1 MVRDKVL
8 DKVIFSAFRNSLCCK
23 KQEEKTMEKNIGK
36 VYEGKLNAEGLR
48 FGIVC
53 SRFNEFFT
61 SKLLEGALDCIV
73 RHGGD
78 AKNVEAAWVP
88 GSFEIPLTAE
98 RLAASGRYDAVIG
111 LGVVIQG
118 ATAHAHHINAEVAK
132 GLAQVSF
139 KHSLPVV
146 YGVVT
151 TENIEQAIE
160 RSGTK
165 AGNRGASAAMSAIE
179 MANLIRELPATK

>member
-1 MVRDKVL
+1 MQSNDTMVTYQGEL
-8 DKVIFSAFRNSLCCK
+8 TA
-23 KQEEKTMEKNIGK
+23 T
-36 VYEGKLNAEGLR
+36 GLR

-61 SKLLEGALDCIV
+61 SKLLDGAVDCIT
-73 RHGGD
+73 RHGGRAED
-78 AKNVEAAWVP
+78 TEVAWVP
-88 GSFEIPLTAE
+88 GSFEIPLVAN
-98 RLAASGRYDAVIG
+98 RLAASGRYDAIIA

-118 ATAHAHHINAEVAK
+118 ATAHASYINSQVSR
-132 GLAQVSF
+132 GLAQVSAD
-139 KHSLPVV
+139 SGLPVI

-151 TENIEQAIE
+151 TESIEQAIE

-179 MANLIRELPATK
+179 MANLMRALPEAK

>member
-1 MVRDKVL
+1 ML
-8 DKVIFSAFRNSLCCK
+8 
-23 KQEEKTMEKNIGK
+23 EKTPGT
-36 VYEGKLNAEGLR
+36 VYEGKLDATGLR

-61 SKLLEGALDCIV
+61 SKLLGGALDCIV
-73 RHGGD
+73 RHGGRAGD
-78 AKNVEAAWVP
+78 IEVAWVP
-88 GSFEIPLTAE
+88 GSFEVPLAAQ
-98 RLAASGRYDAVIG
+98 RLAASGRYDAVIA

-132 GLAQVSF
+132 GLAHAGAQTG
-139 KHSLPVV
+139 LPVI

-151 TENIEQAIE
+151 TESIEQAIE

-165 AGNRGASAAMSAIE
+165 AGNRGASAAETAIE
-179 MANLIRELPATK
+179 MANLMKVLPEAK

>member
-1 MVRDKVL
+1 MK
-8 DKVIFSAFRNSLCCK
+8 N
-23 KQEEKTMEKNIGK
+23 KTPGT
-36 VYEGKLNAEGLR
+36 VYEGDMRADGLR
-48 FGIVC
+48 FGLVC

-61 SKLLEGALDCIV
+61 AKLLDGAVDCFI

-78 AKNVEAAWVP
+78 AGDLEVAWVP
-88 GSFEIPLTAE
+88 GSYEVPFVA
-98 RLAASGRYDAVIG
+98 RRMAASQRYDAVIA

-132 GLAQVSF
+132 GLAQIGAETGV
-139 KHSLPVV
+139 PVI

-151 TENIEQAIE
+151 TETIEQAIE

-165 AGNRGASAAMSAIE
+165 AGNRGAGAAAAAIE
-179 MANLIRELPATK
+179 MANLARVLPQAK